1 MIYNII
7 PLSNI
12 ILIPRLG
19 FEPIIKISA
28 SRHEGFYL
36 TYKFKGEVITY

>member
-12 ILIPRLG
+12 ILMPRLG
-19 FEPIIKISA
+19 IEPIIKISA
-28 SRHEGFYL
+28 SRHQGVYL
-36 TYKFKGEVITY
+36 TFKFRGEVITY